1 MGDKSNTSRA
11 CGSLTCLLKQDEI
24 RSRVSKKIFS
34 NMFPNISTLDE
45 KQHFA
50 LLCYHSA
57 KNEI

>member
-45 KQHFA
+45 KSHFA
-50 LLCYHSA
+50 WLCYHSA